1 MDMASPLCTVT
12 VWSWKSSGL
21 PMPYRQE
28 TDEMTMTSRRP
39 DIRAEAALTRSSSIL
54 SLILRSFSI

>member
-1 MDMASPLCTVT
+1 MDMASPLWTVT
-12 VWSWKSSGL
+12 GWSWKSSGL

-54 SLILRSFSI
+54 SLMLRSFSI